1 MVNSSR
7 IHYRIF
13 FHALRTAVIFV
24 AGFII
29 YEFLVKLEKK
39 WNKDN
44 PSNSMFNFHRRYSLK
59 FLLIFGIDL
68 VLLYTLHLI
77 FNIDL

>member
-13 FHALRTAVIFV
+13 FQAFRTAVIFV
-24 AGFII
+24 TGFII

-39 WNKDN
+39 WNEAN
-44 PSNSMFNFHRRYSLK
+44 PSNNMFHFHKTNSIK
-59 FLLIFGIDL
+59 FLLIFCIDL
-68 VLLYTLHLI
+68 VLLYILHLL
-77 FNIDL
+77 FRVDL

>member
-1 MVNSSR
+1 MNKKSGP
-7 IHYRIF
+7 HKHIF
-13 FHALRTAVIFV
+13 FHALRTAIIFV

-29 YEFLVKLEKK
+29 YDILVKLEKK
-39 WNKDN
+39 WNKAN
-44 PSNSMFNFHRRYSLK
+44 PSNSMFHFHKRNSIK